1 MAEGLSA
8 VARTGRHAAHVT
20 AATAAGFYPALHLL
34 DRPVTGIYALFTP
47 IAFGILSPLPGAG
60 RDRAATVLRAVPAA
74 AVLVV
79 LGTVLAVGTWPA
91 VAGMLAVGF
100 ALAFGAACGPRIAG
114 AAPGLQL
121 FYILACFPPYEPG
134 TLPQRLAGLVVGGV
148 LLALAEAVFFPDAPE
163 PSYRGR
169 IADALDL
176 AARAA
181 SGVVRGEGPDPETA
195 GRLGA
200 AGRELRLSRL
210 PAGARPTG
218 AGRTDRA
225 LAQAGAATRRL
236 LDQLALLAA
245 HDPAPGD
252 TVSAELLRGIAANC
266 TETAEA
272 LRRGDR
278 GRRARRGRPL
288 PGPQLL
294 EEMVADFLKA
304 RGAWAE
310 STGASAG
317 RRAGATD
324 DVRAGATDDGPAA
337 RTAVPDPPAPALRT
351 VLVRRSTVLTAA
363 VSAVTVRTAASLAL
377 GGRERLHGLPHE
389 QFWYAAEGTARLVA
403 VRVRGNLTRRSVVF
417 QNALRTAL
425 GLALARLVAG
435 SLDLTHGFWVL
446 LAVLTLGRTTAG
458 ATWSAVRAAAAGT
471 LAGAFAAGL
480 LIVGAGGASDVYAA
494 LLVPMML
501 VAFTLGPLGGPSW
514 GQGLFTLVVATA
526 FAQIA
531 PVTWRLAEA
540 RLVDVLT
547 GSAIG
552 LLCGLLAWPAG
563 ARAEIRYGM
572 SGLLRA
578 AAPVVR
584 ATTAAVTDGS
594 GEGAPQVGSGEEAAR
609 GGGREGAPRAGSGEG
624 AVPAGEAEG
633 AGPASPGVRLTLH
646 RLRIAEAVYAQ
657 YRTEPAAD
665 AAGSAHDWLS
675 VLDYGART
683 LVGAYWL
690 PRTDGMPGL
699 PADARRWAHETAE
712 EVVAATVRAAGFP
725 PDGVRVRPAPLPP
738 EVAERVPAPLLAPL
752 TDVEVWLHALARD
765 LEAGSPPEPE
775 DRKDRPGRT
784 DRPEGQPARYTT
796 ASHSSA
802 SADLA

>member
-20 AATAAGFYPALHLL
+20 AATAAGFYPALYLL
-34 DRPVTGIYALFTP
+34 DRPVAGVYALFTP

-60 RDRAATVLRAVPAA
+60 RERAATVLRAVPAA

-100 ALAFGAACGPRIAG
+100 ALAFGAVCGPRIAG

-134 TLPQRLAGLVVGGV
+134 TLPQRLAGLAVGGA
-148 LLALAEAVFFPDAPE
+148 LLALAEAVLFPDAPE
-163 PSYRGR
+163 PPYRVRLAG
-169 IADALDL
+169 ALDL

-181 SGVVRGEGPDPETA
+181 AGVVRGEGPDPEAA
-195 GRLGA
+195 GRLGT

-210 PAGARPTG
+210 PAGVRPTG

-245 HDPAPGD
+245 HVPAPGD
-252 TVSAELLRGIAANC
+252 TVSADLLRGIAASC
-266 TETAEA
+266 TETAAA
-272 LRRGDR
+272 LRRGRR
-278 GRRARRGRPL
+278 GRRGRVL
-288 PGPQLL
+288 AGPQLL

-304 RGAWAE
+304 RGGD
-310 STGASAG
+310 SDG
-317 RRAGATD
+317 REPVPRA
-324 DVRAGATDDGPAA
+324 
-337 RTAVPDPPAPALRT
+337 

-377 GGRERLHGLPHE
+377 GGRERLHGLPRE

-403 VRVRGNLTRRSVVF
+403 VRIGGNLTRRSVVF

-480 LIVGAGGASDVYAA
+480 LIVGAGGASGVYAA

-501 VAFTLGPLGGPSW
+501 VAFTLGPLGGPAR

-563 ARAEIRYGM
+563 ARAEIRYAM

-578 AAPVVR
+578 AAPLVR
-584 ATTAAVTDGS
+584 AAATAVTDG
-594 GEGAPQVGSGEEAAR
+594 GGAPAD
-609 GGGREGAPRAGSGEG
+609 
-624 AVPAGEAEG
+624 
-633 AGPASPGVRLTLH
+633 GPSPGVRLALH
-646 RLRIAEAVYAQ
+646 RLRIAEAAYAQ

-665 AAGSAHDWLS
+665 ASPAAHDWLA
-675 VLDYGART
+675 VLDHGSRT

-699 PADARRWAHETAE
+699 PPDARRWARETAE
-712 EVVAATVRAAGFP
+712 EVVTATVRAAGFP

-738 EVAERVPAPLLAPL
+738 EVAARVPVPLLAPL
-752 TDVEVWLHALARD
+752 TDVEVWLHALAHD
-765 LEAGSPPEPE
+765 LETGSGARPE
-775 DRKDRPGRT
+775 DGP
-784 DRPEGQPARYTT
+784 
-796 ASHSSA
+796 
-802 SADLA
+802 

>member
-8 VARTGRHAAHVT
+8 MARTGRHAAHVT

-34 DRPVTGIYALFTP
+34 DRPVAGIYALFTP

-60 RDRAATVLRAVPAA
+60 RERAATVLRAVPAA

-100 ALAFGAACGPRIAG
+100 ALAFGSACGPRIAG

-134 TLPQRLAGLVVGGV
+134 TLPQRLVGLAVGGAF
-148 LLALAEAVFFPDAPE
+148 LALAEAVLFPDAPE
-163 PSYRGR
+163 PPYRTR

-181 SGVVRGEGPDPETA
+181 SGVVRGEGPDPGTA
-195 GRLGA
+195 ARLGA

-236 LDQLALLAA
+236 LDQLALLAGHA
-245 HDPAPGD
+245 PAPGD
-252 TVSAELLRGIAANC
+252 TASAELLRGIAASC
-266 TETAEA
+266 AETAAA
-272 LRRGDR
+272 LRRGR
-278 GRRARRGRPL
+278 RRRAGRVL
-288 PGPQLL
+288 AGPQLL
-294 EEMVADFLKA
+294 EELVADFLK
-304 RGAWAE
+304 
-310 STGASAG
+310 S
-317 RRAGATD
+317 RAGA
-324 DVRAGATDDGPAA
+324 
-337 RTAVPDPPAPALRT
+337 PAPRA
-351 VLVRRSTVLTAA
+351 VLVRRSTVLTAV

-377 GGRERLHGLPHE
+377 GGRERLYGLPRE
-389 QFWYAAEGTARLVA
+389 QFWYAAEGPARLTA
-403 VRVRGNLTRRSVVF
+403 VRIRGNLTRRSVVF

-435 SLDLTHGFWVL
+435 SLDLSHGFWVL

-480 LIVGAGGASDVYAA
+480 LIVGAGGSSAVYAA

-501 VAFTLGPLGGPSW
+501 VAFTLGPLGGPAW

-563 ARAEIRYGM
+563 ARAEIRYAM
-572 SGLLRA
+572 SGLLRT
-578 AAPVVR
+578 AAPLVR
-584 ATTAAVTDGS
+584 ATATAVT
-594 GEGAPQVGSGEEAAR
+594 EG
-609 GGGREGAPRAGSGEG
+609 AGSGKDG
-624 AVPAGEAEG
+624 AGENGTVRSG
-633 AGPASPGVRLTLH
+633 AGRSTAADGSPSPGVRLTLH
-646 RLRIAEAVYAQ
+646 RLRIAEAAYAQ
-657 YRTEPAAD
+657 YRTEPAPD
-665 AAGSAHDWLS
+665 AAEAARDWLA
-675 VLDYGART
+675 VLDHGSRT

-699 PADARRWAHETAE
+699 PPEARRWAREAAE
-712 EVVAATVRAAGFP
+712 EVAAATVRAAGFP

-752 TDVEVWLHALARD
+752 TDVEVWLRALARD
-765 LEAGSPPEPE
+765 LEAGSPPEPG
-775 DRKDRPGRT
+775 D
-784 DRPEGQPARYTT
+784 QPARYTT

>member
-8 VARTGRHAAHVT
+8 MARTGRHAAHVT

-34 DRPVTGIYALFTP
+34 DRPVAGIYALFTP

-60 RDRAATVLRAVPAA
+60 RERAATVLRAVPTA

-100 ALAFGAACGPRIAG
+100 ALAFGSACGPRIAG

-134 TLPQRLAGLVVGGV
+134 TLPQRLVGLAVGGAF
-148 LLALAEAVFFPDAPE
+148 LALAEAVLFPDAPE
-163 PSYRGR
+163 PPYRTR

-181 SGVVRGEGPDPETA
+181 SGVVRGEGPDPGTA
-195 GRLGA
+195 ARLGA

-236 LDQLALLAA
+236 LDQLALLAGHA
-245 HDPAPGD
+245 PAPGD
-252 TVSAELLRGIAANC
+252 TASAELLRGIAASC
-266 TETAEA
+266 AETAAA
-272 LRRGDR
+272 LRRGR
-278 GRRARRGRPL
+278 RRRAGRVL
-288 PGPQLL
+288 AGPQLL
-294 EEMVADFLKA
+294 EELVADFLK
-304 RGAWAE
+304 
-310 STGASAG
+310 S
-317 RRAGATD
+317 RAGA
-324 DVRAGATDDGPAA
+324 
-337 RTAVPDPPAPALRT
+337 PAPRG

-377 GGRERLHGLPHE
+377 GGRERLYGLPRE
-389 QFWYAAEGTARLVA
+389 QFWYAAEGPARLTA
-403 VRVRGNLTRRSVVF
+403 VRIRGNLTRRSVVF

-435 SLDLTHGFWVL
+435 SLDLSHGFWVL

-480 LIVGAGGASDVYAA
+480 LIVGAGGSSAVYAA

-501 VAFTLGPLGGPSW
+501 VAFTLGPLGGPAW

-563 ARAEIRYGM
+563 ARAEIRYAM

-578 AAPVVR
+578 AAPLVR
-584 ATTAAVTDGS
+584 ATATAVT
-594 GEGAPQVGSGEEAAR
+594 EG
-609 GGGREGAPRAGSGEG
+609 AGSGKG
-624 AVPAGEAEG
+624 GAGENGTVRSG
-633 AGPASPGVRLTLH
+633 AGRSTAADGSPSPGVRLTLH
-646 RLRIAEAVYAQ
+646 RLRIAEAAYAQ
-657 YRTEPAAD
+657 YRTEPAPD
-665 AAGSAHDWLS
+665 AAEAARDWLA
-675 VLDYGART
+675 VLDHGSRT

-699 PADARRWAHETAE
+699 PPEVRRWAREAAE
-712 EVVAATVRAAGFP
+712 EVAAATVRAAGFP
-725 PDGVRVRPAPLPP
+725 SDGVRVRPAPLPP

-752 TDVEVWLHALARD
+752 TDVEVWLRALARD
-765 LEAGSPPEPE
+765 LEAGSPPEPG
-775 DRKDRPGRT
+775 D
-784 DRPEGQPARYTT
+784 QPARYTT

>member
-8 VARTGRHAAHVT
+8 AARTGRHAAHVT
-20 AATAAGFYPALHLL
+20 AATAAGFYPALYLL
-34 DRPVTGIYALFTP
+34 DRPVAGIYALFTP

-79 LGTVLAVGTWPA
+79 LGTVLAAGTWPA

-100 ALAFGAACGPRIAG
+100 ALAFGAACGPRTAG

-134 TLPQRLAGLVVGGV
+134 TLPQRLVGLAVGGA
-148 LLALAEAVFFPDAPE
+148 LLALAEAFLFPDAPE

-169 IADALDL
+169 IADALDA

-181 SGVVRGEGPDPETA
+181 SGVVRGEGPDPETT

-245 HDPAPGD
+245 HVPAPGD
-252 TVSAELLRGIAANC
+252 TVSADLLRGIAASC
-266 TETAEA
+266 TETAGA

-278 GRRARRGRPL
+278 GRRGRIL

-304 RGAWAE
+304 RG
-310 STGASAG
+310 GAAAG
-317 RRAGATD
+317 
-324 DVRAGATDDGPAA
+324 PE
-337 RTAVPDPPAPALRT
+337 PAPRA

-377 GGRERLHGLPHE
+377 GGRERLHGLPRE
-389 QFWYAAEGTARLVA
+389 QFWYAAEGPARLLA
-403 VRVRGNLTRRSVVF
+403 VRIRGNLTRRSVVF

-435 SLDLTHGFWVL
+435 SLDLSHGFWVL

-458 ATWSAVRAAAAGT
+458 ATWSAVRSAAAGT

-501 VAFTLGPLGGPSW
+501 VAFTLGPLGGPAW

-563 ARAEIRYGM
+563 ARAEIRYAM
-572 SGLLRA
+572 SALLRS
-578 AAPVVR
+578 AAPLVR
-584 ATTAAVTDGS
+584 ATATAVTDGS
-594 GEGAPQVGSGEEAAR
+594 GRVAAPA
-609 GGGREGAPRAGSGEG
+609 
-624 AVPAGEAEG
+624 PAGPSASPG
-633 AGPASPGVRLTLH
+633 DPGNPGPPSPGVRLTLH
-646 RLRIAEAVYAQ
+646 RLRIAEAAYAQ
-657 YRTEPAAD
+657 YRTEPAAS
-665 AAGSAHDWLS
+665 AAETAHDWLA
-675 VLDYGART
+675 VLDHGSRT

-699 PADARRWAHETAE
+699 PPEARRWAREAAE

-725 PDGVRVRPAPLPP
+725 PDGVRAGPAPLPP

-752 TDVEVWLHALARD
+752 TDVEVWLRALARD
-765 LEAGSPPEPE
+765 LEAGAAPQTPQAPQAPQASKAPQTPQAPQPPDTP
-775 DRKDRPGRT
+775 
-784 DRPEGQPARYTT
+784 
-796 ASHSSA
+796 
-802 SADLA
+802 

>member
-1 MAEGLSA
+1 MAEGFSA

-20 AATAAGFYPALHLL
+20 AATAAGFYPALYLL
-34 DRPVTGIYALFTP
+34 DRPVAGVYALFTP

-60 RDRAATVLRAVPAA
+60 RERAATVLRAVPAA

-134 TLPQRLAGLVVGGV
+134 TLPQRLAGLAVGGA
-148 LLALAEAVFFPDAPE
+148 LLALAEAFLFPDAPE
-163 PSYRGR
+163 PSYRER
-169 IADALDL
+169 IADALDT

-181 SGVVRGEGPDPETA
+181 AGVVRGEGPDPEA
-195 GRLGA
+195 AERLGA

-245 HDPAPGD
+245 HVPAPGD
-252 TVSAELLRGIAANC
+252 TVSADLLRGIAASC
-266 TETAEA
+266 AETAAA
-272 LRRGDR
+272 LRRR
-278 GRRARRGRPL
+278 RRGRGRVL
-288 PGPQLL
+288 AGPQLL

-304 RGAWAE
+304 RG
-310 STGASAG
+310 GAFDG
-317 RRAGATD
+317 REPVPRA
-324 DVRAGATDDGPAA
+324 
-337 RTAVPDPPAPALRT
+337 

-377 GGRERLHGLPHE
+377 GGRERLHGLPRE

-480 LIVGAGGASDVYAA
+480 LIVGAGGASGVYAA

-501 VAFTLGPLGGPSW
+501 VAFTLGPLGGPAR

-563 ARAEIRYGM
+563 ARAEIRYAM

-578 AAPVVR
+578 AAPLVR
-584 ATTAAVTDGS
+584 AASAAVTDG
-594 GEGAPQVGSGEEAAR
+594 GGASPD
-609 GGGREGAPRAGSGEG
+609 
-624 AVPAGEAEG
+624 
-633 AGPASPGVRLTLH
+633 GPSPGVRLALH
-646 RLRIAEAVYAQ
+646 RLRIAEAAYAQ

-665 AAGSAHDWLS
+665 GSGAAHDWLA
-675 VLDYGART
+675 VLDHGSRT

-699 PADARRWAHETAE
+699 PPDARRWAREAAE
-712 EVVAATVRAAGFP
+712 EVVTATVRAAGFP

-738 EVAERVPAPLLAPL
+738 EVAARVPVPLLAPL

-765 LEAGSPPEPE
+765 LEAGS
-775 DRKDRPGRT
+775 GA
-784 DRPEGQPARYTT
+784 RPEEAPLPERAGP
-796 ASHSSA
+796 
-802 SADLA
+802 

>member
-20 AATAAGFYPALHLL
+20 AATAAGFYPALYLL
-34 DRPVTGIYALFTP
+34 DRPVAGVYALFTP

-60 RDRAATVLRAVPAA
+60 RERAATVLRAVPAA

-100 ALAFGAACGPRIAG
+100 VLAFGAVCGPRIAG

-134 TLPQRLAGLVVGGV
+134 TLPQRLAGLAVGGA
-148 LLALAEAVFFPDAPE
+148 LLALAEAFLFPDAPE
-163 PSYRGR
+163 PSYRER
-169 IADALDL
+169 IADALDA

-181 SGVVRGEGPDPETA
+181 SGVVRGEGPDPEEA

-236 LDQLALLAA
+236 LDQLALLTA
-245 HDPAPGD
+245 HVPAPGD
-252 TVSAELLRGIAANC
+252 TVSADLLRGIAASC
-266 TETAEA
+266 TETAAA
-272 LRRGDR
+272 LRRGRRER
-278 GRRARRGRPL
+278 GRERGRGRVL
-288 PGPQLL
+288 AGPQLL

-304 RGAWAE
+304 RG
-310 STGASAG
+310 GASDG
-317 RRAGATD
+317 REPVPRA
-324 DVRAGATDDGPAA
+324 
-337 RTAVPDPPAPALRT
+337 

-377 GGRERLHGLPHE
+377 GGRERLHGLPRE

-403 VRVRGNLTRRSVVF
+403 VRIRGNLTRRSVVF

-471 LAGAFAAGL
+471 LAGACAAGL
-480 LIVGAGGASDVYAA
+480 LIVGAGGASGVYAA

-501 VAFTLGPLGGPSW
+501 VAFTLGPLGGPAR

-563 ARAEIRYGM
+563 ARAEIRYAM

-578 AAPVVR
+578 AAPLVR
-584 ATTAAVTDGS
+584 AASAAVTDG
-594 GEGAPQVGSGEEAAR
+594 GGAP
-609 GGGREGAPRAGSGEG
+609 PD
-624 AVPAGEAEG
+624 
-633 AGPASPGVRLTLH
+633 GPSPGVRLALH
-646 RLRIAEAVYAQ
+646 RLRIAEAAYAQ

-665 AAGSAHDWLS
+665 GSGAAHDWLA
-675 VLDYGART
+675 VLDHGSRT

-699 PADARRWAHETAE
+699 PPDARRWARKAAE
-712 EVVAATVRAAGFP
+712 EVATATVRAAGFP
-725 PDGVRVRPAPLPP
+725 PDGVRARPAPLPP
-738 EVAERVPAPLLAPL
+738 EVAARVPVPLLAPL
-752 TDVEVWLHALARD
+752 TDVEVWLHALAHD
-765 LEAGSPPEPE
+765 LEAGS
-775 DRKDRPGRT
+775 GA
-784 DRPEGQPARYTT
+784 RPEEAPLPERAGP
-796 ASHSSA
+796 
-802 SADLA
+802 

>member
-8 VARTGRHAAHVT
+8 MARTGRHAAHVT
-20 AATAAGFYPALHLL
+20 AATAAGFYPALYLL
-34 DRPVTGIYALFTP
+34 DRPVAGIYALFTP

-60 RDRAATVLRAVPAA
+60 RERAATVLRAVPAA

-100 ALAFGAACGPRIAG
+100 ALAFGSACGPRIAG

-134 TLPQRLAGLVVGGV
+134 TLPQRLVGLAVGGAF
-148 LLALAEAVFFPDAPE
+148 LALAEAVLFPDAPE
-163 PSYRGR
+163 PPYRTR
-169 IADALDL
+169 IADALGL

-181 SGVVRGEGPDPETA
+181 SGVVRGEGPAPGTA
-195 GRLGA
+195 ARLGA

-236 LDQLALLAA
+236 LDQLALLAGHA
-245 HDPAPGD
+245 PAPGD
-252 TVSAELLRGIAANC
+252 TASAELLRGIAASC
-266 TETAEA
+266 TETAAA
-272 LRRGDR
+272 LRRGR
-278 GRRARRGRPL
+278 RRRAGRVL
-288 PGPQLL
+288 AGPQLL
-294 EEMVADFLKA
+294 EELVADFLKA
-304 RGAWAE
+304 R
-310 STGASAG
+310 
-317 RRAGATD
+317 AGA
-324 DVRAGATDDGPAA
+324 
-337 RTAVPDPPAPALRT
+337 PAPRA

-377 GGRERLHGLPHE
+377 GGRERLYGLPRE
-389 QFWYAAEGTARLVA
+389 QFWYAAEGPARLTG
-403 VRVRGNLTRRSVVF
+403 VRIRGNLTRRSVVF

-435 SLDLTHGFWVL
+435 SLDLSHGFWVL

-480 LIVGAGGASDVYAA
+480 LIVGAGGSSDVYAA

-501 VAFTLGPLGGPSW
+501 VAFTLGPLGGPAW

-540 RLVDVLT
+540 RLIDVLT

-563 ARAEIRYGM
+563 ARAEIRYAM

-578 AAPVVR
+578 AAPLVR
-584 ATTAAVTDGS
+584 ATATAVTEGS
-594 GEGAPQVGSGEEAAR
+594 GAGRDGAGENGTVRSGTGENGTGKSTAPDGAPEEPGS
-609 GGGREGAPRAGSGEG
+609 PS
-624 AVPAGEAEG
+624 PS
-633 AGPASPGVRLTLH
+633 PSPSPGVRLTLH
-646 RLRIAEAVYAQ
+646 RLRIAEAAYAQ
-657 YRTEPAAD
+657 YRTEPAPD
-665 AAGSAHDWLS
+665 AAEAARDWLA
-675 VLDYGART
+675 VLDHGSRT

-699 PADARRWAHETAE
+699 PPEARRWAREAAE
-712 EVVAATVRAAGFP
+712 EVAAATVRAAGFP

-752 TDVEVWLHALARD
+752 TDVEVWLRALARD
-765 LEAGSPPEPE
+765 LEAGSS
-775 DRKDRPGRT
+775 PG
-784 DRPEGQPARYTT
+784 PKG
-796 ASHSSA
+796 
-802 SADLA
+802 

>member
-1 MAEGLSA
+1 M
-8 VARTGRHAAHVT
+8 ARTGRHAAHVT

-34 DRPVTGIYALFTP
+34 DRPVAGIYALFTP

-60 RDRAATVLRAVPAA
+60 RERAATVLRAVPAA

-100 ALAFGAACGPRIAG
+100 ALAFGSACGPRIAG

-134 TLPQRLAGLVVGGV
+134 TLPQRLVGLAVGGAF
-148 LLALAEAVFFPDAPE
+148 LALAEAVLFPDAPE
-163 PSYRGR
+163 PPYRTR

-181 SGVVRGEGPDPETA
+181 SGVVRGEGPDPGTA
-195 GRLGA
+195 ARLGA

-236 LDQLALLAA
+236 LDQLALLAGHA
-245 HDPAPGD
+245 PAPGD
-252 TVSAELLRGIAANC
+252 TASAELLRGIAASC
-266 TETAEA
+266 AETAAA
-272 LRRGDR
+272 LRRGR
-278 GRRARRGRPL
+278 RRRAGRVL
-288 PGPQLL
+288 AGPQLL
-294 EEMVADFLKA
+294 EELVADFLK
-304 RGAWAE
+304 
-310 STGASAG
+310 S
-317 RRAGATD
+317 RAGA
-324 DVRAGATDDGPAA
+324 
-337 RTAVPDPPAPALRT
+337 PAPRG

-377 GGRERLHGLPHE
+377 GGRERLYGLPRE
-389 QFWYAAEGTARLVA
+389 QFWYAAEGPARLTA
-403 VRVRGNLTRRSVVF
+403 VRIRGNLTRRSVVF

-435 SLDLTHGFWVL
+435 SLDLSHGFWVL

-480 LIVGAGGASDVYAA
+480 LIVGAGGSSAVYAA

-501 VAFTLGPLGGPSW
+501 VAFTLGPLGGPAW

-563 ARAEIRYGM
+563 ARAEIRYAM

-578 AAPVVR
+578 AAPLVR
-584 ATTAAVTDGS
+584 ATATAVT
-594 GEGAPQVGSGEEAAR
+594 EG
-609 GGGREGAPRAGSGEG
+609 AGSGKG
-624 AVPAGEAEG
+624 GAGENGTVRSG
-633 AGPASPGVRLTLH
+633 AGRSTAADGSPSPGVRLTLH
-646 RLRIAEAVYAQ
+646 RLRIAEAAYAQ
-657 YRTEPAAD
+657 YRTEPAPD
-665 AAGSAHDWLS
+665 AARDWLA
-675 VLDYGART
+675 VLDHGSRT

-699 PADARRWAHETAE
+699 PPEVRRWAREAAE
-712 EVVAATVRAAGFP
+712 EVAAATVRAAGFP

-752 TDVEVWLHALARD
+752 TDVEVWLRALARD
-765 LEAGSPPEPE
+765 LEAGSPPEPG
-775 DRKDRPGRT
+775 D
-784 DRPEGQPARYTT
+784 QPARYTT

>member
-8 VARTGRHAAHVT
+8 MARTGRHAAHVT

-34 DRPVTGIYALFTP
+34 DRPVAGIYALFTP

-60 RDRAATVLRAVPAA
+60 RERAATVLRAVPAA

-100 ALAFGAACGPRIAG
+100 ALAFGSACGPRIAG

-134 TLPQRLAGLVVGGV
+134 TLPQRLVGLAVGGAF
-148 LLALAEAVFFPDAPE
+148 LALAEAVLFPDAPE
-163 PSYRGR
+163 PPYRTR

-181 SGVVRGEGPDPETA
+181 SGVVRGEGPAPGTA
-195 GRLGA
+195 ARLGA

-236 LDQLALLAA
+236 LDQLALLAGHA
-245 HDPAPGD
+245 PAPGD
-252 TVSAELLRGIAANC
+252 TASAELLREIAASC
-266 TETAEA
+266 TETAAA
-272 LRRGDR
+272 LRRGR
-278 GRRARRGRPL
+278 RRRAGRVL
-288 PGPQLL
+288 AGPQLL
-294 EEMVADFLKA
+294 EELVADFLKA
-304 RGAWAE
+304 R
-310 STGASAG
+310 
-317 RRAGATD
+317 AGA
-324 DVRAGATDDGPAA
+324 
-337 RTAVPDPPAPALRT
+337 PAPRA

-377 GGRERLHGLPHE
+377 GGRERLYGLPRE
-389 QFWYAAEGTARLVA
+389 QFWYAAEGPARLTA
-403 VRVRGNLTRRSVVF
+403 VRIRGNLTRRSVVF

-435 SLDLTHGFWVL
+435 SLDLSHGFWVL

-480 LIVGAGGASDVYAA
+480 LIVGAGGSSAVYAA

-501 VAFTLGPLGGPSW
+501 VAFTLGPLGGPAW

-563 ARAEIRYGM
+563 ARAEIRYAM

-578 AAPVVR
+578 AAPLVR
-584 ATTAAVTDGS
+584 ATATAVT
-594 GEGAPQVGSGEEAAR
+594 EG
-609 GGGREGAPRAGSGEG
+609 AGSGKG
-624 AVPAGEAEG
+624 GAGENGTVRSG
-633 AGPASPGVRLTLH
+633 AGRSTAADGSPSPGVRLTLH
-646 RLRIAEAVYAQ
+646 RLRIAEAAYAQ
-657 YRTEPAAD
+657 YRTEPAPD
-665 AAGSAHDWLS
+665 AAEAARDWLA
-675 VLDYGART
+675 VLDHGSRT

-699 PADARRWAHETAE
+699 PPEVRRWAREAAE
-712 EVVAATVRAAGFP
+712 EVAAATVRAAGFP

-752 TDVEVWLHALARD
+752 TDVEVWLRALARD
-765 LEAGSPPEPE
+765 LEAGSPPEPG
-775 DRKDRPGRT
+775 D
-784 DRPEGQPARYTT
+784 QPARYTT

>member
-8 VARTGRHAAHVT
+8 MARTGRHAAHVT

-34 DRPVTGIYALFTP
+34 DRPVAGIYALFTP

-60 RDRAATVLRAVPAA
+60 RERAATVLRAVPAA

-91 VAGMLAVGF
+91 VTGMLAVGF
-100 ALAFGAACGPRIAG
+100 ALAFGSACGPRIAG
-114 AAPGLQL
+114 ASPGLQL

-134 TLPQRLAGLVVGGV
+134 TLPQRLVGLAVGGAF
-148 LLALAEAVFFPDAPE
+148 LALAEAVLFPDAPE
-163 PSYRGR
+163 PPYRTR

-181 SGVVRGEGPDPETA
+181 SGVVRGEGPDPGTA
-195 GRLGA
+195 ARLGA

-236 LDQLALLAA
+236 LDQLALLAGHA
-245 HDPAPGD
+245 PAPGD
-252 TVSAELLRGIAANC
+252 TASAELLRGIAASC
-266 TETAEA
+266 AETAAA
-272 LRRGDR
+272 LRRGR
-278 GRRARRGRPL
+278 RRRAGRVL
-288 PGPQLL
+288 AGPQLL
-294 EEMVADFLKA
+294 EELVADFLK
-304 RGAWAE
+304 
-310 STGASAG
+310 S
-317 RRAGATD
+317 RAGA
-324 DVRAGATDDGPAA
+324 
-337 RTAVPDPPAPALRT
+337 PAPRA

-377 GGRERLHGLPHE
+377 GGRERLYGLPRE
-389 QFWYAAEGTARLVA
+389 QFWYAAEGPARLTA
-403 VRVRGNLTRRSVVF
+403 VRIRGNLTRRSVVF

-435 SLDLTHGFWVL
+435 SLDLSHGFWVL

-480 LIVGAGGASDVYAA
+480 LIVGAGGSSAVYAA

-501 VAFTLGPLGGPSW
+501 VAFTLGPLGGPAW

-563 ARAEIRYGM
+563 ARAEIRYAM

-578 AAPVVR
+578 AAPLVR
-584 ATTAAVTDGS
+584 ATATAVT
-594 GEGAPQVGSGEEAAR
+594 EG
-609 GGGREGAPRAGSGEG
+609 AGSGKG
-624 AVPAGEAEG
+624 GAGENGTVRSG
-633 AGPASPGVRLTLH
+633 AGRSTAADGSPSPGVRLTLH
-646 RLRIAEAVYAQ
+646 RLRIAEAAYAQ
-657 YRTEPAAD
+657 YRTEPAPD
-665 AAGSAHDWLS
+665 AAEAARDWLA
-675 VLDYGART
+675 VLDHGSRT

-699 PADARRWAHETAE
+699 PPEVRRWAREAAE
-712 EVVAATVRAAGFP
+712 EVAAATVRAAGFP
-725 PDGVRVRPAPLPP
+725 SDGVRVRPAPLPP

-752 TDVEVWLHALARD
+752 TDVEVWLRALARD
-765 LEAGSPPEPE
+765 LEAGSPPEPG
-775 DRKDRPGRT
+775 D
-784 DRPEGQPARYTT
+784 QPARYTT

>member
-8 VARTGRHAAHVT
+8 MARTGRHAAHVT

-34 DRPVTGIYALFTP
+34 DRPVAGIYALFTP

-60 RDRAATVLRAVPAA
+60 RERAATVLRAVPAA

-100 ALAFGAACGPRIAG
+100 ALAFGSACGPRIAG

-134 TLPQRLAGLVVGGV
+134 TLPQRLVGLAVGGAF
-148 LLALAEAVFFPDAPE
+148 LALAEAVLFPDAPE
-163 PSYRGR
+163 PPYRTR

-181 SGVVRGEGPDPETA
+181 SGVVRGEGPDPGTA
-195 GRLGA
+195 ARLGA

-236 LDQLALLAA
+236 LDQLALLAGHA
-245 HDPAPGD
+245 PAPGD
-252 TVSAELLRGIAANC
+252 TASAELLRGIAASC
-266 TETAEA
+266 AETAAA
-272 LRRGDR
+272 LRRGR
-278 GRRARRGRPL
+278 RRRAGRVL
-288 PGPQLL
+288 AGPQLL
-294 EEMVADFLKA
+294 EELVADFLK
-304 RGAWAE
+304 
-310 STGASAG
+310 S
-317 RRAGATD
+317 RAGA
-324 DVRAGATDDGPAA
+324 
-337 RTAVPDPPAPALRT
+337 PAPRG

-377 GGRERLHGLPHE
+377 GGRERLYGLPRE
-389 QFWYAAEGTARLVA
+389 QFWYAAEGPARLTA
-403 VRVRGNLTRRSVVF
+403 VRIRGNLTRRSVVF

-435 SLDLTHGFWVL
+435 SLDLSHGFWVL

-480 LIVGAGGASDVYAA
+480 LIVGAGGSSAVYAA

-501 VAFTLGPLGGPSW
+501 VAFTLGPLGGPAW

-563 ARAEIRYGM
+563 ARAEIRYAM

-578 AAPVVR
+578 AAPLVR
-584 ATTAAVTDGS
+584 ATATAVT
-594 GEGAPQVGSGEEAAR
+594 EG
-609 GGGREGAPRAGSGEG
+609 AGSGKG
-624 AVPAGEAEG
+624 GAGENGTVRSG
-633 AGPASPGVRLTLH
+633 AGRSTAADGSPSPGVRLTLH
-646 RLRIAEAVYAQ
+646 RLRIAEAAYAQ
-657 YRTEPAAD
+657 YRTEPAPD
-665 AAGSAHDWLS
+665 AARDWLA
-675 VLDYGART
+675 VLDHGSRT

-699 PADARRWAHETAE
+699 PPEVRRWAREAAE
-712 EVVAATVRAAGFP
+712 EVAAATVRAAGFP

-752 TDVEVWLHALARD
+752 TDVEVWLRALARD
-765 LEAGSPPEPE
+765 LEAGSPPEPG
-775 DRKDRPGRT
+775 D
-784 DRPEGQPARYTT
+784 QPARYTT

>member
-34 DRPVTGIYALFTP
+34 DRPVAGIYALFTP

-60 RDRAATVLRAVPAA
+60 RERAGTVLRAVPAA
-74 AVLVV
+74 AVLVA

-100 ALAFGAACGPRIAG
+100 ALAFGSACGPRTAG

-134 TLPQRLAGLVVGGV
+134 TLPQRLVGLAVGGA
-148 LLALAEAVFFPDAPE
+148 LLALAEAVFFPDAPG
-163 PSYRGR
+163 PSYRTR
-169 IADALDL
+169 IAGALDL

-181 SGVVRGEGPDPETA
+181 SGVVRGQGPDPETA
-195 GRLGA
+195 ARLGA

-225 LAQAGAATRRL
+225 LAQAGAAARRL
-236 LDQLALLAA
+236 LDQLALLAG
-245 HDPAPGD
+245 HGPAPGD
-252 TVSAELLRGIAANC
+252 TASAELLRGVAASC
-266 TETAEA
+266 TETAAA
-272 LRRGDR
+272 LRRGR
-278 GRRARRGRPL
+278 RRRAGRVL
-288 PGPQLL
+288 AGPQLL
-294 EEMVADFLKA
+294 EELVADFLRA
-304 RGAWAE
+304 
-310 STGASAG
+310 
-317 RRAGATD
+317 RAG
-324 DVRAGATDDGPAA
+324 V
-337 RTAVPDPPAPALRT
+337 PAPRA

-377 GGRERLHGLPHE
+377 GGRERLYGLPRE
-389 QFWYAAEGTARLVA
+389 QFWYAAEGPARLLA

-435 SLDLTHGFWVL
+435 SLDLSHGFWVL

-480 LIVGAGGASDVYAA
+480 LIVGAGGSSDVYAA

-501 VAFTLGPLGGPSW
+501 VAFTLGPLGGPAW

-563 ARAEIRYGM
+563 ARAEIRYAM
-572 SGLLRA
+572 SALLRA

-584 ATTAAVTDGS
+584 ATARAVTEGS
-594 GEGAPQVGSGEEAAR
+594 GGSGT
-609 GGGREGAPRAGSGEG
+609 GSGKDGTGEST
-624 AVPAGEAEG
+624 APDRVPG
-633 AGPASPGVRLTLH
+633 GPGSPSPGVRLTLH
-646 RLRIAEAVYAQ
+646 RLRIAEAAYAQ
-657 YRTEPAAD
+657 YRTEPAPDTAD
-665 AAGSAHDWLS
+665 AARDWLA
-675 VLDYGART
+675 VLDHGSRT

-699 PADARRWAHETAE
+699 PPEARRWAREAAE
-712 EVVAATVRAAGFP
+712 EVAAATVRAAGFP
-725 PDGVRVRPAPLPP
+725 PEGVRVRPASLPP

-752 TDVEVWLHALARD
+752 TDVEVWLRALARD
-765 LEAGSPPEPE
+765 LEAGSPP
-775 DRKDRPGRT
+775 RPK
-784 DRPEGQPARYTT
+784 
-796 ASHSSA
+796 S
-802 SADLA
+802 